1 MTKTKLTCLSYAL
14 SVSFSLAALLTPAL
28 RADVVETKDGARL
41 IGKVLKIDGAEL
53 TLETAYAGTL
63 KIKQSEVTSV
73 ATDGPIAVRLE
84 GGTVLE
90 GRLTPTAGGGLQI
103 SGNDGTITTSVSKVA
118 ATWAPGGTDPAIV
131 ALQRAWTYEAAADI
145 TGKTGNGEQ
154 TGTAFSFRAILA
166 GAQDTLQFYAGY
178 DRQITDGTKSA
189 DQFKAG
195 VDYQNNYS
203 GRKSWYVRDEGGFD
217 RIKDIDLYNVAAA
230 GLGYDFIK
238 EAKQTLTGRAGVS
251 FRYEGYGDPLT
262 EDVKDAGLDFGL
274 NHRLQLENSLLVNR
288 ISYVPSFKDFG
299 NYRLI
304 HESYYEMPLANP
316 AWKLRLGILNDYTSQ
331 PPRGLEKLDTTYFTR
346 LVLNWK

>member
-1 MTKTKLTCLSYAL
+1 MNRTKLTCLSYAL
-14 SVSFSLAALLTPAL
+14 SVGFGVAALFAPAL
-28 RADVVETKDGARL
+28 HADVVETKSGARL
-41 IGKVLKIDGAEL
+41 LGKVVKIDGTEI
-53 TLETAYAGTL
+53 TLDTAYAGTV
-63 KIKQSEVTSV
+63 KVKQAEVASV
-73 ATDGPIAVRLE
+73 STDEPLNVRLTA
-84 GGTVLE
+84 GTVLE
-90 GRLTPTAGGGLQI
+90 GKLTPTADGGVQI
-103 SGNDGTITTSVSKVA
+103 SGKDGTINTTVDKVA
-118 ATWAPGGTDPAIV
+118 ATWAPGATDPAIV
-131 ALQRAWTYEAAADI
+131 ALQRAWSYEAAADI
-145 TGKTGNGEQ
+145 TGKTGNKEQ

-166 GAQDTLQFYAGY
+166 GAQDTLQFYSAY
-178 DRQITDGTKSA
+178 DRQISDGTKSS

-195 VDYQNNYS
+195 VDYQNNFS

-251 FRYEGYGDPLT
+251 FRYEGYGDQLT

-274 NHRLQLENSLLVNR
+274 NHRLQMDNSLLVNR
-288 ISYVPSFKDFG
+288 VSYVPSFKDFG

-304 HESYYEMPLANP
+304 HESYLELPLANP

-331 PPRGLEKLDTTYFTR
+331 PPRGLEKLDTSYFTR